1 MFFRKHISGGKIK
14 REWLMYSPSTG
25 KVYCFPCILFGEAQN
40 RSHFQTGFSD
50 WKNALHRIQSHENN
64 ATHRLPRF
72 TGKIKTSWRSP
83 PEHAAKC
90 PGLSLQ
96 CTYPILAQTT
106 LSRLRT
112 DHIKSLIFNGSEKTY
127 ASCRCSA
134 MASPSHIIACIGAS
148 VGQLLNEEDVV
159 FNLIKRHGLLDLV

>member
-1 MFFRKHISGGKIK
+1 MLGQDILSKLAALTQAS
-14 REWLMYSPSTG
+14 ELPTASSSELQASEVYS
-25 KVYCFPCILFGEAQN
+25 L
-40 RSHFQTGFSD
+40 
-50 WKNALHRIQSHENN
+50 
-64 ATHRLPRF
+64 F
-72 TGKIKTSWRSP
+72 TGKIKTIYRSP
-83 PEHAAKC
+83 PEHVWYAAKC
-90 PGLSLQ
+90 PELSLQ
-96 CTYPILAQTT
+96 CTCPRLSQTT

-112 DHIKSLIFNGSEKTY
+112 VHIKSLIFNGSDKTY